1 MKKNKLLVIDYGVGN
16 IQSVVNALRFL
27 GYEPNVSAEVRDIRS
42 ANIYIF
48 PGVGAFGEAMKNL
61 RALKIIDV
69 LTEEV
74 VQRKKPVLGIC
85 LGMQL
90 LAQNSEEYG
99 YHKGLGWIEGEVK
112 KMSGNLDARIPHV
125 GWNNISVSEKEP
137 LFSRTEESPSFYFDH
152 SFQFVCPPKYVAAW
166 CMHGNYTIAAVQ
178 KQNIFGVQ
186 FHPEKSQ
193 IQGLKLLRG
202 FLNYA
207 HEYSPNKK

>member
-1 MKKNKLLVIDYGVGN
+1 MKKNLLVIDYGVGN
-16 IQSVVNALRFL
+16 IQSVVNALWFL
-27 GYEPNVSAEVRDIRS
+27 GYDPNVSAEIRSIRS
-42 ANIYIF
+42 ADIYIF
-48 PGVGAFGEAMKNL
+48 PGVGAFGEAMKNM

-74 VQRKKPVLGIC
+74 IQRKKPVLGIC

-166 CMHGNYTIAAVQ
+166 CMHGSYTTAAVQ
-178 KQNIFGVQ
+178 KQNVFGVQ

-193 IQGLKLLRG
+193 IQGLKLLKG
-202 FLNYA
+202 FLHYT
-207 HEYSPNKK
+207 HEYSPSKK